1 MYTVEAFTTMLM
13 EFAQNLKAMFPDDP
27 SLALAV
33 KFLSSSIKANPRAVV
48 DMFMKEVEPYADR
61 IRAKD
66 GTVFAEVKSTI
77 VETVNLKE
85 IWARDLSE
93 KTRENI
99 WSYLNTLMVIGS
111 MIQSMSEDML
121 SGIEEL
127 ATKLAA
133 NPENMDLSKLMGNL
147 SGLMK

>member
-77 VETVNLKE
+77 VEAVNLKE

>member
-27 SLALAV
+27 SLAIAV

-77 VETVNLKE
+77 VEAVNLKE

>member
-77 VETVNLKE
+77 VEVVNLKE

>member
-48 DMFMKEVEPYADR
+48 DMFMKEVEPFADR

-77 VETVNLKE
+77 VEAVNLKE

-93 KTRENI
+93 KTRESI

-111 MIQSMSEDML
+111 MIQSMSDDML

>member
-27 SLALAV
+27 SLAIAV

-77 VETVNLKE
+77 VEVVNLKE

>member
-27 SLALAV
+27 SLAIAV